1 MGLSGL
7 LIGLSGLHL
16 VLWGV
21 NEGLRSLLGGL
32 LTMKFEVGCPESG
45 WIEGNMLLIIEID

>member
-1 MGLSGL
+1 M
-7 LIGLSGLHL
+7 GLSGLHL

-32 LTMKFEVGCPESG
+32 LTMKFEGDVRNRGGLRGICY
-45 WIEGNMLLIIEID
+45 L

>member
-7 LIGLSGLHL
+7 LMGLSGLHL